1 MTSEQLMQMSLVS
14 WVTNQGI
21 GAAPTDPP
29 IWWNISADHLLLSPP
44 QTHQTI
50 RKPTSQEELD
60 LCCYQKCGFQPFQHP
75 SLQLPK
81 GLSAPDP
88 PPWCRKRKQF
98 FKGVQI
104 WNYKMRG
111 VRTMHVWFVCIK
123 YLEVADYGKVPKGI
137 SYSSPNPRSR
147 GASGEIMA
155 VNKTLGII
163 YHLLA
168 EKCRRESIIYIITY
182 IILGL
187 NSATMISSIK

>member
-1 MTSEQLMQMSLVS
+1 M
-14 WVTNQGI
+14 
-21 GAAPTDPP
+21 
-29 IWWNISADHLLLSPP
+29 
-44 QTHQTI
+44 
-50 RKPTSQEELD
+50 
-60 LCCYQKCGFQPFQHP
+60 
-75 SLQLPK
+75 
-81 GLSAPDP
+81 
-88 PPWCRKRKQF
+88 
-98 FKGVQI
+98 
-104 WNYKMRG
+104 
-111 VRTMHVWFVCIK
+111 FVCIQ
-123 YLEVADYGKVPKGI
+123 YSEGADYGKVPKLKGI

>member
-1 MTSEQLMQMSLVS
+1 MQMSLVS
-14 WVTNQGI
+14 WMTNQGI

-50 RKPTSQEELD
+50 RKPTCQEELD

-88 PPWCRKRKQF
+88 PPDVGNGSNF
-98 FKGVQI
+98 SKGSKFEIIKCEVSGQC
-104 WNYKMRG
+104 M
-111 VRTMHVWFVCIK
+111 FVCIQ

>member
-88 PPWCRKRKQF
+88 PPLWCRKRKQF

-111 VRTMHVWFVCIK
+111 VRTMHVCAYSVFGGGRLWKSAKRNF
-123 YLEVADYGKVPKGI
+123 LFQPKPTKQG
-137 SYSSPNPRSR
+137 SQRWNN
-147 GASGEIMA
+147 G
-155 VNKTLGII
+155 
-163 YHLLA
+163 
-168 EKCRRESIIYIITY
+168 C
-182 IILGL
+182 
-187 NSATMISSIK
+187 

>member
-1 MTSEQLMQMSLVS
+1 M
-14 WVTNQGI
+14 
-21 GAAPTDPP
+21 
-29 IWWNISADHLLLSPP
+29 
-44 QTHQTI
+44 
-50 RKPTSQEELD
+50 
-60 LCCYQKCGFQPFQHP
+60 
-75 SLQLPK
+75 
-81 GLSAPDP
+81 
-88 PPWCRKRKQF
+88 
-98 FKGVQI
+98 
-104 WNYKMRG
+104 
-111 VRTMHVWFVCIK
+111 FVCIQ
-123 YLEVADYGKVPKGI
+123 YLEGADYGKVPKGI

>member
-1 MTSEQLMQMSLVS
+1 MLVVRKRKGFHQLDDFRAIDADESGKLSDQSGNWCS
-14 WVTNQGI
+14 SDW
-21 GAAPTDPP
+21 PTDLVKHLSRPSSTKSPTNPP
-29 IWWNISADHLLLSPP
+29 NH
-44 QTHQTI
+44 

-111 VRTMHVWFVCIK
+111 VRTMHVCVYSVFGGGRLWKSAKRNF
-123 YLEVADYGKVPKGI
+123 LFQPKPTKQG
-137 SYSSPNPRSR
+137 SQRWNN
-147 GASGEIMA
+147 G
-155 VNKTLGII
+155 
-163 YHLLA
+163 
-168 EKCRRESIIYIITY
+168 C
-182 IILGL
+182 
-187 NSATMISSIK
+187 